1 MNSSRKYLHPP
12 HPCWEGVFL
21 LWLPSSLDFPK
32 SAHKIDPLPTGNSIY
47 VAHLLLGIFRKR
59 YRRRSLGIIHL
70 ELYLYL
76 HQSSRN
82 LRWYSNMATGSNA
95 TFHENDLYRKFNF
108 IILKKKKKTVT
119 KNRHPSHEECREKGG
134 VLMSIILPNL
144 NHSFICLV
152 PFPFPVSFSGFLLP
166 PGTAPSLKTCFNLDR
181 I

>member
-108 IILKKKKKTVT
+108 IILKKKKKQLLKIVIHLTRNAERKEVYWCQSYFPT
-119 KNRHPSHEECREKGG
+119 W
-134 VLMSIILPNL
+134 IIHL
-144 NHSFICLV
+144 FV
-152 PFPFPVSFSGFLLP
+152 
-166 PGTAPSLKTCFNLDR
+166 
-181 I
+181 